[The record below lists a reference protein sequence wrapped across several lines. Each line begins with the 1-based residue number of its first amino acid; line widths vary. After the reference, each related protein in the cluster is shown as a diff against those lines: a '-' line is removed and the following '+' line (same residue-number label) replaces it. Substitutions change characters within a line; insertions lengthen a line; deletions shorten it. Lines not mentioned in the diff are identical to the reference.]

1 MSLLSHPPSGPGFIY
16 FIRNP
21 SIPNEYKIG
30 YSIDPIARAKQLSST
45 GLSADLFVH
54 RVLQVQNMIVA
65 ERTIHSFYDASR
77 ITPDKEWFY
86 IVSPNQ
92 AYQLNI
98 NCIEMVEWDQLTE
111 WLNIHI
117 DQVIEGFQYA
127 EIDFTEISVQYLEQM
142 HAQSSANRFPDWR

>member
-1 MSLLSHPPSGPGFIY
+1 M
-16 FIRNP
+16 
-21 SIPNEYKIG
+21 
-30 YSIDPIARAKQLSST
+30 
-45 GLSADLFVH
+45 
-54 RVLQVQNMIVA
+54 A
-65 ERTIHSFYDASR
+65 ERTIHGFYDASR

-86 IVSPNQ
+86 IVSPYQ

-117 DQVIEGFQYA
+117 DEVIEGFQYA